1 MLELEYY
8 LLVCIRISFVFN
20 LFWFLDLSRLPRQAQ
35 NSVADLETAT
45 ASCTGFQLNICLSY
59 GSRQEII
66 DACRTLAN
74 DVAAGHISSQ
84 DINEESFQARLV
96 THGIPGKL
104 SIIFGTY

>member
-1 MLELEYY
+1 M
-8 LLVCIRISFVFN
+8 
-20 LFWFLDLSRLPRQAQ
+20 PRQAQ

-74 DVAAGHISSQ
+74 DVSTGQISSQ
-84 DINEESFQARLV
+84 DINEESFRARLV
-96 THGIPGKL
+96 THDIPGTFQSSFHYYFQFTSL
-104 SIIFGTY
+104 PRS